1 MALTL
6 IIMGIVLIA
15 VSLLSLA
22 YHVRE
27 PGDGGGPRPRQGHG
41 G

>member
-15 VSLLSLA
+15 VGLVSLV
-22 YHVRE
+22 YHVHE
-27 PGDGGGPRPRQGHG
+27 PGDGGGPRPQQDHRG
-41 G
+41 